1 VSPQVRPHAL
11 FASPPPP
18 LSRETTLSSS
28 GYVRSACPACLLL
41 RIVGD
46 DCVCVWVMMCVHDDV
61 CYQRPLVVWAEHKRQ
76 SARNLW
82 ATRAMNE
89 HLRA

>member
-1 VSPQVRPHAL
+1 MSDDEGGDVSPQVRPHAL

-46 DCVCVWVMMCVHDDV
+46 DCVCVCDDV
-61 CYQRPLVVWAEHKRQ
+61 
-76 SARNLW
+76 
-82 ATRAMNE
+82 RA
-89 HLRA
+89 